1 MFTCCARPEA
11 ELLGHLPPVVGVL
24 GLDLHLV
31 VRLHLQLD
39 NINQWELSTKVT
51 LSSPNQWELSILR
64 SANGSSPGSGQSW
77 PCSWRCPAARCPGR
91 GSPRWSRRSSGLGP
105 CHSAHQTCRRCL
117 TTLDATHRCL
127 PVEQAI
133 LLYPGIAVRPP
144 ADAELSSTH
153 HLHPPVYTRSS
164 GLPCNKNICS
174 IKCC

>member
-39 NINQWELSTKVT
+39 NINQWELS
-51 LSSPNQWELSILR
+51 ILR
-64 SANGSSPGSGQSW
+64 SANESSPGSGRSL
-77 PCSWRCPAARCPGR
+77 PCSWSCPAARCPGR
-91 GSPRWSRRSSGLGP
+91 GSPRWSRRSSGSGP

-117 TTLDATHRCL
+117 TMLGATHRCL

-164 GLPCNKNICS
+164 GLPCNKNV
-174 IKCC
+174 K